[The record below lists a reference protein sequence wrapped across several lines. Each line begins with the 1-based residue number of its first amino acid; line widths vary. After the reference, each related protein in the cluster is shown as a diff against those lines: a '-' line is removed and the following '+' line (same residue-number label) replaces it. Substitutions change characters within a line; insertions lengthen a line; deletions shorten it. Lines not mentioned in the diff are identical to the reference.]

1 MRLVPDDAWAV
12 MTIWQEARS
21 EPYMGMLAVAE
32 VIRNRMRAKFFSD
45 GTVVGTVLRDRQF
58 SGWNNRDPNR
68 IPSAQIRIDSSFV
81 WQCAKA
87 WDEAMARPGSQVAQG
102 AFSYFNPAVVVPPW
116 KVDFRLVA
124 TIGAHEFY
132 VPKTTPAASP
142 L

>member
-45 GTVVGTVLRDRQF
+45 GTVAGTVLRDRQF

-68 IPSAQIRIDSSFV
+68 IPSAGLHHDNPTAERCARAWRDS
-81 WQCAKA
+81 
-87 WDEAMARPGSQVAQG
+87 EGTNVACG
-102 AFSYFNPAVVVPPW
+102 AVSYFNPAIVVPDW
-116 KVDFRLVA
+116 KKDFRLVA
-124 TIGAHEFY
+124 TIGRHEFY
-132 VPKTTPAASP
+132 VPETASAASP